1 MGGSAMSNRR
11 DFLKTL
17 LAAGAT
23 LAVPRVLQAGAN
35 QKTKRI
41 VILQTNDTHSQID
54 PLPQSH
60 HRYPGM
66 GGFAARAALINK
78 IRGEGYPVLLFD
90 SGDIFQGTPY
100 YNMYGGEVEMKLMSE
115 MNYSAATIGNHEF
128 DKGLDGLADAMEFA
142 TFPFIASNYIFNHP
156 RLSKSVKK
164 YKIFTFGKIRIG
176 VFGLGVY
183 PYGLINKLTFGD
195 TEYRDPVLT
204 AAEMAHKLK
213 KEEKCSM
220 IVCLSHMGYKAD
232 DEDHVAD
239 FELAKQSKNIDLILG
254 GHSHTLLSK
263 PVTTYNSDNKQVIIT
278 QNAYAGVRM
287 SRVDCHFS
295 SGGELIFVDAY
306 TNNIFKKQA

>member
-1 MGGSAMSNRR
+1 MSNRR

-17 LAAGAT
+17 FAAGAA
-23 LAVPRVLQAGAN
+23 LAVPKVLQAGMGEKA
-35 QKTKRI
+35 KRI
-41 VILQTNDTHSQID
+41 VILQTNDSHSQID
-54 PLPQSH
+54 PLPQTH
-60 HRYPGM
+60 HRFPGM

-78 IRGEGYPVLLFD
+78 IRGEGHPVLLFD

-142 TFPFIASNYIFNHP
+142 SFPFIASNYIFNHP
-156 RLSKSVKK
+156 RLSKSVKE
-164 YKIFTFGKIRIG
+164 YKIFTFGKIKIG

-183 PYGLINKLTFGD
+183 PHGLIGKLSYGD
-195 TEYRDPVLT
+195 TEYRDPMLT
-204 AAEMAHKLK
+204 AAEITYKLK

-220 IVCLSHMGYKAD
+220 VVCLSHMGYKSDGSEHIAD
-232 DEDHVAD
+232 Y
-239 FELAKQSKNIDLILG
+239 ELAKQSKNIDLILG

-263 PVTTYNSDNKQVIIT
+263 PVNVYNLDNQQVIIT

-287 SRVDCHFS
+287 SRIDCYF
-295 SGGELIFVDAY
+295 SGGGNLIFVDAY
-306 TNNIFKKQA
+306 TNNIFKNKV

>member
-1 MGGSAMSNRR
+1 MSSRR
-11 DFLKTL
+11 DFIKTM

-23 LAVPRVLQAGAN
+23 LAVPGFAKGSVGG
-35 QKTKRI
+35 KTKRI
-41 VILQTNDTHSQID
+41 VILQTNDSHSQID
-54 PLPQSH
+54 PLPESH
-60 HRYPGM
+60 HRFPGQ

-78 IRGEGYPVLLFD
+78 IRGEGFPVLLFD

-115 MNYSAATIGNHEF
+115 MNYDAATIGNHEF

-142 TFPFIASNYIFNHP
+142 TFPFISSNYVFKHP
-156 RLSKSVKK
+156 RLSKAVKK
-164 YKIFTFGKIRIG
+164 YKIFSFGKIKVG

-183 PYGLINKLTFGD
+183 PYGLINSLTFGD
-195 TEYRDPVLT
+195 TEYTDPVLA

-220 IVCLSHMGYKAD
+220 VVCLSHLGYKAD
-232 DEDHVAD
+232 DSGHVAD

-263 PVTTYNSDNKQVIIT
+263 PVSVYNSDNEQVIIT

-287 SRVDCHFS
+287 SRIDCYF
-295 SGGELIFVDAY
+295 SGGGNLIFVDAY